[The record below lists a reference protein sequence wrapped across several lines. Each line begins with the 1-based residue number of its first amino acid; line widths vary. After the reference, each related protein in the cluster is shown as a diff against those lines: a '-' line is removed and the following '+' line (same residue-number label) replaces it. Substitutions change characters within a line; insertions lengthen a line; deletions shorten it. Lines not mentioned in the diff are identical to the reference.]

1 MGGWFNKLIEST
13 DDLRGLKMRLPG
25 IGGEVLRRAGGTPVV
40 LPVAEIFTALQT
52 GSIDATEWV
61 GPYNDLALGLNQAA
75 SYYYYPG
82 WQEPGPTLECM
93 VNLDAW
99 ATLPED
105 LQAIVRIASQA
116 INVDMISEFMA
127 RNATSLAEIARD
139 DSVQILKFPDSVLTG
154 LKALTLEVVEELA
167 AENETVARVWASY
180 RAFMENSRSWQE
192 ISEQAY
198 LATRAL

>member
-1 MGGWFNKLIEST
+1 M
-13 DDLRGLKMRLPG
+13 
-25 IGGEVLRRAGGTPVV
+25 

-127 RNATSLAEIARD
+127 RNATALAQLTQD
-139 DSVQILKFPDSVLTG
+139 DSLQILKFPDSVLAG
-154 LKALTLEVVEELA
+154 LKALTLEVIEELA
-167 AENETVARVWASY
+167 AEDETVARVWASY
-180 RAFMENSRSWQE
+180 RTFMESSRSWQE
-192 ISEQAY
+192 ISELAY
-198 LATRAL
+198 LDTRAL

>member
-1 MGGWFNKLIEST
+1 
-13 DDLRGLKMRLPG
+13 
-25 IGGEVLRRAGGTPVV
+25 
-40 LPVAEIFTALQT
+40 
-52 GSIDATEWV
+52 
-61 GPYNDLALGLNQAA
+61 
-75 SYYYYPG
+75 
-82 WQEPGPTLECM
+82 
-93 VNLDAW
+93 
-99 ATLPED
+99 
-105 LQAIVRIASQA
+105 
-116 INVDMISEFMA
+116 MISEFMA

-167 AENETVARVWASY
+167 AEDEIVARVWASY